1 MKKKAFLYQRLY
13 DDIRRNIEQ
22 GAFSA
27 GQLLPSER
35 ELGETYG
42 VDRTTVR
49 RALQMLS
56 DDHLVSK
63 LPGKGTIVA
72 MPNGSA
78 VQESPVSSMGVR
90 LPGNQMR
97 TVGFFIPQNK
107 KVADK
112 IMFPTYTSL
121 LYLTEQECSEHNIRL
136 IYSALDEQKE
146 LDDYLSTMRF
156 DGIIFLST
164 IADKHLAR
172 ALELGIP
179 SVLLNNHRPEIISI
193 CTDNLEGGACVARYL
208 LDQGH
213 RDIMLLAGN
222 RVSINCRER
231 IQGFCDELTVHGLSC
246 YGGVFGGTSWTFE
259 AGYEETKRA
268 LSELPAPPTA
278 LFACGD
284 RLALGAL
291 KAFQEAGLEV
301 PRDVSIVGYDY
312 SEQAQYANPK
322 LTSVDTNLKALS
334 ATAMRALQG
343 IFNDPTLATYPLK
356 VMVPPTL
363 VEHDSVLAR

>member
-72 MPNGSA
+72 MQNGGA
-78 VQESPVSSMGVR
+78 VQESPVSSMGAR
-90 LPGNQMR
+90 MPDNQMR

-121 LYLTEQECSEHNIRL
+121 LYLTEQECSERNIRL
-136 IYSALDEQKE
+136 IYSALDEQRN
-146 LDDYLSTMRF
+146 SMTTSR
-156 DGIIFLST
+156 
-164 IADKHLAR
+164 R
-172 ALELGIP
+172 CALTE
-179 SVLLNNHRPEIISI
+179 SS
-193 CTDNLEGGACVARYL
+193 
-208 LDQGH
+208 
-213 RDIMLLAGN
+213 
-222 RVSINCRER
+222 S
-231 IQGFCDELTVHGLSC
+231 
-246 YGGVFGGTSWTFE
+246 
-259 AGYEETKRA
+259 
-268 LSELPAPPTA
+268 
-278 LFACGD
+278 
-284 RLALGAL
+284 
-291 KAFQEAGLEV
+291 
-301 PRDVSIVGYDY
+301 
-312 SEQAQYANPK
+312 
-322 LTSVDTNLKALS
+322 
-334 ATAMRALQG
+334 
-343 IFNDPTLATYPLK
+343 
-356 VMVPPTL
+356 
-363 VEHDSVLAR
+363 

>member
-13 DDIRRNIEQ
+13 DDIRQKIEQ
-22 GAFSA
+22 GAFAA

-35 ELGETYG
+35 ELGDTYG

-56 DDHLVSK
+56 DDQLVSK
-63 LPGKGTIVA
+63 LPGKGTIIA
-72 MPNGSA
+72 PTGST
-78 VQESPVSSMGVR
+78 VSQGAINTTNSSSE
-90 LPGNQMR
+90 PMR

-121 LYLTEQECSEHNIRL
+121 LYLTEQECSERNIRL

-146 LDDYLSTMRF
+146 LDDYLSSMRF
-156 DGIIFLST
+156 DGIIFLSA
-164 IADKHLAR
+164 ISHKHLNR

-179 SVLLNNHRPEIISI
+179 SVLLNNHMPEIMSV
-193 CTDNLEGGACVARYL
+193 CTDNMEGGAQVARYL
-208 LDQGH
+208 CEQGH
-213 RDIMLLAGN
+213 RNIILLAGN
-222 RVSINCRER
+222 RSSINCRER
-231 IQGFCDELTVHGLSC
+231 IQGFTDELASRGLSC

-268 LSELPAPPTA
+268 LGELPTPPTA

-301 PRDVSIVGYDY
+301 PSDVSIVGYDN
-312 SEQAQYANPK
+312 SEQARYANPK
-322 LTSVDTNLKALS
+322 LTSVDTNLPALS
-334 ATAMRALQG
+334 TAAVRVLLG
-343 IFNDPTLATYPLK
+343 IFNDPTLAEFPLK
-356 VMVPPTL
+356 IMVPPTL
-363 VEHDSVLAR
+363 VEHDSVLSR